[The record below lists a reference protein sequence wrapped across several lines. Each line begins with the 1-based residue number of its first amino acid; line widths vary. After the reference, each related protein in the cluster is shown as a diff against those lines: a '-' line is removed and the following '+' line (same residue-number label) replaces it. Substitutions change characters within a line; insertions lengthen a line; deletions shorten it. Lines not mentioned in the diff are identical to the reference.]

1 MPGVKKNVCSGR
13 SVSDELSTPLTCL
26 FSHVLYTN
34 MSEESKSSLLEMHM
48 DKEKLTEKQ
57 KTTLRAIASTWTKFD
72 KGTFLIV
79 MESRKWGRYGRPK
92 RSRKRVCSIT
102 RYSKLTSNHSDVSR
116 ASESV
121 AKSQLLPAGRD
132 ARWSLHQTRA
142 NEWRQRL
149 RNNR

>member
-48 DKEKLTEKQ
+48 DKEKLTEEQ

-92 RSRKRVCSIT
+92 KSRKRVCSIT
-102 RYSKLTSNHSDVSR
+102 RYF
-116 ASESV
+116 
-121 AKSQLLPAGRD
+121 
-132 ARWSLHQTRA
+132 QT
-142 NEWRQRL
+142 NFQPL
-149 RNNR
+149 